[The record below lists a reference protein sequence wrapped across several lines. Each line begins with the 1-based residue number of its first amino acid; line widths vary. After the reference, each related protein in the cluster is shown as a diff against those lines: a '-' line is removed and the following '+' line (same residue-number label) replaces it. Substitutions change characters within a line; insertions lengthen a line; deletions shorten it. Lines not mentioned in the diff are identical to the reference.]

1 MTERECLIEYA
12 KAFYCDMIP
21 YDDPDYEKNLQE
33 ISELYAD
40 RMLGVIPWPDM
51 GEETSSEVLPDND
64 LLPF

>member
-1 MTERECLIEYA
+1 MTEREELIEYA
-12 KAFYCDMIP
+12 KWQYCDMIP
-21 YDDPDYEKNLQE
+21 HDDPDYEKNLQE

>member
-1 MTERECLIEYA
+1 MTEREELIEYA
-12 KAFYCDMIP
+12 KGFYCDMIP
-21 YDDPDYEKNLQE
+21 YDDPDYMKNLQE

-51 GEETSSEVLPDND
+51 EEETSSEVLPDND

>member
-1 MTERECLIEYA
+1 MTEREELIEYA
-12 KAFYCDMIP
+12 KGFYCDMIP

-51 GEETSSEVLPDND
+51 EEECQND
-64 LLPF
+64 GIEYDELPF